1 MSRMPYLQKVSLAY
15 LGFIIAWCILID
27 AIVPERARCATAEER
42 RESMSELLIG
52 TQSGVFRLGN
62 DGNLQQEDGPS
73 TVAFLTRA
81 HEGVL
86 ALTQQG
92 PCGVGPVAMGGNW
105 RTNALLRRTS
115 GPLVLTTQGRPT
127 LPGSVARPAVL
138 E

>member
-1 MSRMPYLQKVSLAY
+1 MSHALLAKSIAGY
-15 LGFIIAWCILID
+15 LGSIIAWCILID

-81 HEGVL
+81 HECVGID
-86 ALTQQG
+86 AAG
-92 PCGVGPVAMGGNW
+92 GPVASDP
-105 RTNALLRRTS
+105 RK
-115 GPLVLTTQGRPT
+115 
-127 LPGSVARPAVL
+127 
-138 E
+138 